1 MALPVRRLT
10 AQQLHVGP
18 QHGVEKGVR
27 ATEPDLHDGGWGDV
41 GVAVFLEPGDQ
52 AGQGGPHV
60 RRAGGTDHLRE
71 REESCLESEDKSY
84 LGHSLR

>member
-1 MALPVRRLT
+1 MTLPVRRLA

-18 QHGVEKGVR
+18 QHGVEKGVG
-27 ATEPDLHDGGWGDV
+27 ATEPDLHDGGRGDV
-41 GVAVFLEPGDQ
+41 GVAVLLEPGHQ

-60 RRAGGTDHLRE
+60 CRASGTDHLTE
-71 REESCLESEDKSY
+71 REESCLESGDKSY